1 MKQDQNNDWIEAMR
15 QSLRDAELTPPADG
29 WARLQRELGSPA
41 PERVPE
47 PATDAPRR
55 PAWRIVWPQVAA
67 VAAAVLICIV
77 AGGIL
82 LRSDRIWVQEGD
94 VIASAADKKSTS
106 ASMPPQSE
114 SERLSKTLAE
124 TVGLSQEPSDTP
136 SSSIRRQTLLAAATS
151 ADRVPAE
158 TERSARTESVG
169 VSRSAVTG
177 KTAPAIDGTG
187 IPTAS
192 SARAASLSEPST
204 PVDEEPAPTSV
215 RTPADG
221 ADASTRRAVA
231 QAASS
236 SSTRSRNVSD
246 ELFVAQRQ
254 PRKRASFSLHAGGS
268 LSGNNTDGTYR
279 QGVQMSISNDVSSMV
294 GTGDNMV
301 LTQRFD
307 ARDNAYRHH
316 QPLSFGLSVSKE
328 FPHGLSLESGVIYTL
343 VRSDV
348 QTRYSSEDV
357 SQKLHFIGIPL
368 RLNWRFFERGRL
380 SLYIGAGGMAEKCVS
395 AKFGTTSVNESALQ
409 WSALAAVGL
418 QYRLGE
424 VVGLYFEPEGSY
436 YFTETRLRTVRTES
450 PMTLSLRLGVRL
462 SF

>member
-1 MKQDQNNDWIEAMR
+1 MKQDQNNDWIETMR

-29 WARLQRELGSPA
+29 WARLQRELETPA
-41 PERVPE
+41 SGRVPQ
-47 PATDAPRR
+47 PVNDVPRR

-106 ASMPPQSE
+106 ASMPLQSE
-114 SERLSKTLAE
+114 PEGLSKTLAE
-124 TVGLSQEPSDTP
+124 AVGLSQEPSDTP

-151 ADRVPAE
+151 ADRAPADA
-158 TERSARTESVG
+158 ERSARPESVG
-169 VSRSAVTG
+169 ISRPEVAGTN
-177 KTAPAIDGTG
+177 APGIEGSG

-192 SARAASLSEPST
+192 SFHAEIPAGAPT
-204 PVDEEPAPTSV
+204 PAGDPAPKSV
-215 RTPADG
+215 RTPGDQ

-236 SSTRSRNVSD
+236 VGSRTRIASD
-246 ELFVAQRQ
+246 EPFVAQRP

-268 LSGNNTDGTYR
+268 LSGSNADGTYR
-279 QGVQMSISNDVSSMV
+279 PGMQMSVSNDVSSV
-294 GTGDNMV
+294 IGTGDNMV

-307 ARDNAYRHH
+307 ASDNTYRHH

-328 FPHGLSLESGVIYTL
+328 FPYGLSLESGVIYTL

-368 RLNWRFFERGRL
+368 RLNWQFFERGRL
-380 SLYIGAGGMAEKCVS
+380 SLYIGAGGMAEKCVL
-395 AKFGTTSVNESALQ
+395 AKFGTTSVDEPALQ

-418 QYRLGE
+418 QYRLGK
-424 VVGLYFEPEGSY
+424 VVGLYFEPECSY